1 MMNSPRSFPLSFSI
15 VIGVIVL
22 LIVALGATGYAL
34 YQEKQKPSG
43 VEISIGKGGL
53 KIEEK

>member
-1 MMNSPRSFPLSFSI
+1 MNSPRSFPLSFSI
-15 VIGVIVL
+15 VIGVIAL